1 MSTHQDTFFQ
11 KISPRHVGDSPRD
24 CGFPSF
30 TPSSMVSLGLLD
42 VVSYIV
48 LGSSATLALFLF
60 LTTWYYRR
68 SEAFI
73 TSLFTNGLIDS
84 PVQMN
89 NAKCKNF
96 KKEKLIRYKSK

>member
-1 MSTHQDTFFQ
+1 
-11 KISPRHVGDSPRD
+11 
-24 CGFPSF
+24 
-30 TPSSMVSLGLLD
+30 MVSLGLLD

-68 SEAFI
+68 SDEAFI
-73 TSLFTNGLIDS
+73 SSLFTNGLIDS

-96 KKEKLIRYKSK
+96 KKEKTH